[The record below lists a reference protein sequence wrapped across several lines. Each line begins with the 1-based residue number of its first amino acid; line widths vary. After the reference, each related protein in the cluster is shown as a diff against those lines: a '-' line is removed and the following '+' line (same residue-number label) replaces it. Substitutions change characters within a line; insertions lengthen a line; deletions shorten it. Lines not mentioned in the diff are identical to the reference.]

1 MLFRKTVCSH
11 VKKRCSGCSF
21 SWEEVSVHGGRSSRL
36 LAVGLQ
42 WNLKLL
48 EVESERSSSVSLAS
62 VWECPAGDLLQTVRE
77 QDQGEC
83 HHHRCSRG
91 NQRTL
96 R

>member
-1 MLFRKTVCSH
+1 MLFRKSVCSH

-48 EVESERSSSVSLAS
+48 EVESASFVSLAS

-96 R
+96 C

>member
-1 MLFRKTVCSH
+1 M
-11 VKKRCSGCSF
+11 
-21 SWEEVSVHGGRSSRL
+21 HGGRSSRL